1 MNEET
6 AVDLSPLE
14 PERWETVV
22 EATLRRVDAVLAA
35 RPQDPLTL
43 IASWSRALSIG
54 AAVVVALLV
63 PVELLLERREARAEQ
78 VDSLVRLTTRASLG
92 APPPTGA
99 ELARALD
106 QGVLP

>member
-1 MNEET
+1 MKEQEP
-6 AVDLSPLE
+6 VDLSPLE

-43 IASWSRALSIG
+43 IASWSRSLSIG

-63 PVELLLERREARAEQ
+63 PAELLLESREARAEQ
-78 VDSLVRLTTRASLG
+78 VDSLVQLTTRAALG
-92 APPPTGA
+92 ERPPTGA
-99 ELARALD
+99 ELSRALG
-106 QGVLP
+106 QGALP